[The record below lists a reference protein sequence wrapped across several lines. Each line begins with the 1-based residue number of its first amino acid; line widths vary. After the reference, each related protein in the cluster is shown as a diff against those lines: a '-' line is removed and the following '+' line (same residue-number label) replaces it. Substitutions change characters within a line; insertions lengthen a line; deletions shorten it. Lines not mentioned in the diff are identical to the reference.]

1 MGCPDCSSIDNAAL
15 AVRTSLKLTGEL
27 VRTESGYRVI
37 GSEGVKARVCE
48 VSGVDFATRL
58 RTLEGKKG

>member
-15 AVRTSLKLTGEL
+15 AVSTLLKLMGEL
-27 VRTESGYRVI
+27 VRTESEYRVI

-48 VSGVDFATRL
+48 VSDVDFVTQL
-58 RTLEGKKG
+58 RTLKGKKG